1 MSSRAR
7 SIAYWTATGILAFG
21 MTLGG
26 MGQLFRASFN
36 VDGMIHLGYPL
47 YVLSIVAIWKL
58 CGVAVLLAPRLPLVK
73 EWAYAG
79 FFFLLTGACVSHISA
94 GDPFSG
100 WVGPLVFAC
109 LTVASWW
116 LRPDARR
123 LPETRMAEPHVSRGM
138 ELGLSSR

>member
-7 SIAYWTATGILAFG
+7 FIAYWGTTGLLALG

-36 VDGMIHLGYPL
+36 VEGMIHLGYPL
-47 YVLSIVAIWKL
+47 YVLTIVAIWKL
-58 CGVAVLLAPRLPLVK
+58 CGVAVLLAPRLPLAK

-79 FFFLLTGACVSHISA
+79 FFFLLTGATASHIAS
-94 GDPFSG
+94 GDPFTG
-100 WVGPLVFAC
+100 WVGPCVFAG

-116 LRPDARR
+116 LRPDERR
-123 LPETRMAEPHVSRGM
+123 LPETRTAEASTHGRM
-138 ELGLSSR
+138 ELGLSR